1 MVIAQMNKYHF
12 IGLTLPILSI
22 LVYFL
27 IYFLMNL
34 EFYKSDS
41 LYGTFSPEMTS
52 PLTYLGLFLIG
63 GTLFATENIFK
74 MIDMIKNKGSVIF

>member
-1 MVIAQMNKYHF
+1 MNKYHF
-12 IGLTLPILSI
+12 IGLALPILSI

-41 LYGTFSPEMTS
+41 LYGTFSQEMTS

-63 GTLFATENIFK
+63 GTLFATENILK
-74 MIDMIKNKGSVIF
+74 MIDMVKNKGSVIF